1 MKSSHLVPEN
11 CSATVSIDQPL
22 SQLVTFYVPSG
33 TVCLECIIDG
43 VLATDA
49 SFLILNSPVSPSEGT
64 VVNGTL
70 VVFVRWLVRAIW
82 CSYNRAST
90 SIALPLPSTFHF
102 HRASTSIDLPL
113 PSRFHF
119 HRVNTSILRTW

>member
-1 MKSSHLVPEN
+1 MRSSQLGPEK
-11 CSATVSIDQPL
+11 CIETVSIDQPP
-22 SQLVTFYVPSG
+22 SQTVTVHVSSG

-70 VVFVRWLVRAIW
+70 VVFDSESFFSISTIVR
-82 CSYNRAST
+82 CSSGTVTHQVSVEYSSKFT
-90 SIALPLPSTFHF
+90 
-102 HRASTSIDLPL
+102 
-113 PSRFHF
+113 
-119 HRVNTSILRTW
+119 